1 MLIILAAVLT
11 AAILTSMII
20 TGPVRMYRAG
30 RAADRFAANAGLEFN
45 YEADCEFEEAK
56 DLYRE
61 IWELAIWSCDMTD
74 RIDAA
79 FGLTRVDYKQKETE
93 SVPWFEN
100 EEKVQKYALRRK
112 WRRLR
117 DDVGEHV
124 KKQIDRMFQDPEKP
138 RNTRPLFGVESATV
152 YSAYVADKFR
162 DLVAMM
168 QYLEEGDG
176 KTAYNSCLPYKLEYD
191 SDYLLMDIAYAF
203 YPEELTA
210 GGEESLLEAA
220 FKSDSK
226 SLYNAEMKGEAF
238 AQRYHI
244 NLKNLKKVYARG
256 QWLYNKEHPSSK
268 SSGSS
273 GKKKSKSRKS
283 YSYGSHSS
291 SNSSSR
297 PEDRDIESYYEDNRD
312 EYDDYDEAYDDFLD
326 DEGAWDDY

>member
-1 MLIILAAVLT
+1 MKQFIQKAVRILTVAVAAAGLPLAAYGAWFQTENFKWVPLYHCVLC
-11 AAILTSMII
+11 AAAALT
-20 TGPVRMYRAG
+20 G
-30 RAADRFAANAGLEFN
+30 
-45 YEADCEFEEAK
+45 
-56 DLYRE
+56 
-61 IWELAIWSCDMTD
+61 
-74 RIDAA
+74 
-79 FGLTRVDYKQKETE
+79 
-93 SVPWFEN
+93 
-100 EEKVQKYALRRK
+100 
-112 WRRLR
+112 
-117 DDVGEHV
+117 
-124 KKQIDRMFQDPEKP
+124 
-138 RNTRPLFGVESATV
+138 
-152 YSAYVADKFR
+152 AYF
-162 DLVAMM
+162 MM

-176 KTAYNSCLPYKLEYD
+176 KKAYNSCLPYKLEYD

-210 GGEESLLEAA
+210 GCEESLLEAA

-238 AQRYHI
+238 AQRFHI

-297 PEDRDIESYYEDNRD
+297 PEDRDIGSYYEDNRD
-312 EYDDYDEAYDDFLD
+312 EYDDYDDACEGFLD